1 MPVAYC
7 PVCKAAWED
16 GTTECQIC
24 GRELQPDLETS
35 DFVVIGS
42 VSDQV
47 TADFARE
54 VLESCEIPAIVRS
67 RSGFFGT
74 VGLTLPSFYNAGA
87 AQFELM
93 APESLMEEAN
103 EVLGEALGDRWQKKE
118 K

>member
-1 MPVAYC
+1 MPVVYC
-7 PVCKAAWED
+7 RACKAEWVD

-24 GRELQPDLETS
+24 GRELQAETESS

-42 VSDQV
+42 VPDQM

-87 AQFELM
+87 PQFELM
-93 APESLMEEAN
+93 APESLAEDAN
-103 EVLGEALGDRWQKKE
+103 EVLHEALGDRWQKKE